1 LHYTTRMLF
10 VKFIVLLLL
19 GFVIVSL
26 FSGLYFLVKDKGQ
39 SNRTVN
45 ALSVRIGLSI
55 VAIIIVMIAG
65 ATGVIDFN
73 PSPLSA
79 QGSAIRTTPDTNG
92 ELNSDTNS
100 KSPTD
105 HSRRPIQS
113 GS

>member
-1 LHYTTRMLF
+1 MLF

-55 VAIIIVMIAG
+55 VAIVIVMLAG
-65 ATGVIDFN
+65 ATGVIKMN

-79 QGSAIRTTPDTNG
+79 KGSATRPATGANNQPD
-92 ELNSDTNS
+92 SSTNS
-100 KSPTD
+100 EPSTD

>member
-1 LHYTTRMLF
+1 MLL

-19 GFVIVSL
+19 GFVIISL

-55 VAIIIVMIAG
+55 VAILIVMIAG
-65 ATGVIDFN
+65 ATGVIELN

-79 QGSAIRTTPDTNG
+79 QNAPRQESAPGSLPPADS
-92 ELNSDTNS
+92 EDNSGGGG
-100 KSPTD
+100 
-105 HSRRPIQS
+105 RRPINN

>member
-1 LHYTTRMLF
+1 MLL

-19 GFVIVSL
+19 GFIIVSL

-55 VAIIIVMIAG
+55 VAIVIVMIAG

-79 QGSAIRTTPDTNG
+79 EGSAIRTTKDTDEG
-92 ELNSDTNS
+92 LDSDTNS
-100 KSPTD
+100 KPFTD
-105 HSRRPIQS
+105 HSRRPIKS